1 MLVRLLLVFSLTIVA
16 GLPKTKDVR
25 EELLPAA
32 ELVQNY
38 TSDLCTA
45 IVVMDRTDIPSTNFK
60 STWNRWQTLAIFEAN
75 VDNMN
80 TNSADH
86 LSKLITLA
94 RQVRRSSQCTM
105 VVVAS
110 FDKEFLVAFAQWSLK
125 LRLLVWTTKL
135 VVVTHLAFTEL
146 QALLPAYWT
155 FSMMN
160 GVIFNKEEHINHTKY
175 AVYTYLPYSPTGSQT
190 VKIAFWT
197 SPNSFIPLSSVS
209 FFQDKFDNFHGTA
222 VNVTA
227 QPYMPYWGEEE
238 ARGPDGSRVIM
249 YRGSDYRLLE
259 AVASVLNFTIRVI
272 PTSSWD
278 DVTNLVEDRTSLIA
292 SVIYGMLTVRAERY
306 DFSFSYAYGH
316 RSFAMAKPSLE
327 AQWTSLYYPLAN
339 EVWITLLVPLLLVPS
354 LLILFTRADHDGQRR
369 YTGIGAVFQDM
380 VGMLLG
386 QNLPQRL
393 SSASSIRLLVA
404 AWLIF
409 AFILAVAYRSNL
421 TASLTL
427 PKYPPRPE
435 TLQEVVDT
443 VDMVTVPAYGEQ
455 YRKFYSESNSP
466 LFQALGRIMKPGPSL
481 MEGLKNAL
489 VKRSSHAEEK
499 KYLQYEIMDKF
510 TEEDGSTH
518 LYVSRESLFSAPSAW
533 PIPHDA
539 PYKAHLDR
547 CLLAALGAGL
557 YDKWTAD
564 ILTQT
569 KLRSQRRQR
578 RRQAA
583 DQQKRA
589 AETGDVNKEGTPI
602 LTLSHTQG
610 GFILL
615 MAGLGLATFAFG
627 WEMLPCT

>member
-16 GLPKTKDVR
+16 GLPKTK
-25 EELLPAA
+25 
-32 ELVQNY
+32 
-38 TSDLCTA
+38 
-45 IVVMDRTDIPSTNFK
+45 
-60 STWNRWQTLAIFEAN
+60 
-75 VDNMN
+75 
-80 TNSADH
+80 
-86 LSKLITLA
+86 
-94 RQVRRSSQCTM
+94 
-105 VVVAS
+105 
-110 FDKEFLVAFAQWSLK
+110 
-125 LRLLVWTTKL
+125 
-135 VVVTHLAFTEL
+135 
-146 QALLPAYWT
+146 
-155 FSMMN
+155 
-160 GVIFNKEEHINHTKY
+160 
-175 AVYTYLPYSPTGSQT
+175 
-190 VKIAFWT
+190 
-197 SPNSFIPLSSVS
+197 
-209 FFQDKFDNFHGTA
+209 

-278 DVTNLVEDRTSLIA
+278 D
-292 SVIYGMLTVRAERY
+292 
-306 DFSFSYAYGH
+306 
-316 RSFAMAKPSLE
+316 
-327 AQWTSLYYPLAN
+327 
-339 EVWITLLVPLLLVPS
+339 
-354 LLILFTRADHDGQRR
+354 
-369 YTGIGAVFQDM
+369 GAVFQDM

-489 VKRSSHAEEK
+489 VNKSSHAEEK

-518 LYVSRESLFSAPSAW
+518 LYVGRESLFSTPSAW

-539 PYKAHLDR
+539 PYKAHLDK

-578 RRQAA
+578 QRQAA

-627 WEMLPCT
+627 WEVLPCT

>member
-1 MLVRLLLVFSLTIVA
+1 MDS
-16 GLPKTKDVR
+16 
-25 EELLPAA
+25 
-32 ELVQNY
+32 
-38 TSDLCTA
+38 TA
-45 IVVMDRTDIPSTNFK
+45 VMDNPSTNFK
-60 STWNRWQTLAIFEAN
+60 STWNRWQALAVFEAN
-75 VDNMN
+75 VDNIN
-80 TNSADH
+80 TTSVDH
-86 LSKLITLA
+86 LSKLIILA
-94 RQVRRSSQCTM
+94 RQVRQSSLCTM

-110 FDKEFLVAFAQWSLK
+110 FDREFLVAFAQWSLK

-135 VVVTHLAFTEL
+135 VVVTHLPFTQL

-160 GVIFNKEEHINHTKY
+160 AVFLNKEEYMNHTKY
-175 AVYTYLPYSPTGSQT
+175 GVYTYLPYSPAGSQT

-197 SPNSFIPLSSVS
+197 SVNNFTPLTSVS
-209 FFQDKFDNFHGTA
+209 FFQDKFENFHGAA

-227 QPYMPYWGEEE
+227 QPYMPYWGEEQTKE
-238 ARGPDGSRVIM
+238 PDGSRMTI

-259 AVASVLNFTIRVI
+259 AVASVLNFKIRVI
-272 PTSSWD
+272 PTLSWD
-278 DVTNLVEDRTSLIA
+278 DVTSLVENRTSLIA

-316 RSFAMAKPSLE
+316 RSFAMAKPNLE
-327 AQWTSLYYPLAN
+327 ARWTSLYYPLAR
-339 EVWITLLVPLLLVPS
+339 EVWMSLLVPLFLVPS
-354 LLILFTRADHDGQRR
+354 LLILFTRADHDGQKR
-369 YTGIGAVFQDM
+369 YTGIEAVLQNM
-380 VGMLLG
+380 MGMLLG

-393 SSASSIRLLVA
+393 SSTSSIRILVA
-404 AWLIF
+404 SWLIF

-443 VDMVTVPAYGEQ
+443 VDIVTVPPYGEQ
-455 YRKFYSESNSP
+455 YRKFYSESNSL
-466 LFQALGRIMKPGPSL
+466 LFQALGRIMQPGPSL
-481 MEGLKNAL
+481 LEGLKNAL

-510 TEEDGSTH
+510 TEEDGSTR

-547 CLLAALGAGL
+547 QLLAVLGAGL

-569 KLRSQRRQR
+569 KLSSQRRQR
-578 RRQAA
+578 QRQAA
-583 DQQKRA
+583 DQQERA
-589 AETGDVNKEGTPI
+589 VETKDMSKEGTPI

-615 MAGLGLATFAFG
+615 MAGLGLATFAFSC
-627 WEMLPCT
+627 EMLPCT